1 MPRVIVVDEREALAD
16 EGRAENAG
24 WQTIGDEIGPLGNL

>member
-16 EGRAENAG
+16 GGRAENAG
-24 WQTIGDEIGPLGNL
+24 WQTIGDEIGRLVNL